1 MIAYLIAGVCVL
13 GVVAIWFVTAHKEL
27 STRRQNLNSLCD
39 QLLMHE
45 NACAQAR
52 GVAGELAIKMLK
64 TNRMVY
70 QQAVQNYNRLLKKPT
85 YRLPALLMRFHFV
98 DESDSASSLK

>member
-27 STRRQNLNSLCD
+27 STRRQNLK
-39 QLLMHE
+39 LLMHE